1 MPSLS
6 IHYNSIILFMH
17 CIYLYFCFFFAAF
30 FSLVVF
36 LSSGPEVFLDFVFAY
51 FFELLL
57 SLDNAFVFVV
67 IFKYFQICHLYQ
79 SKVLYFGIIGALISR
94 LIIISLAIYIV
105 DISKYM
111 FLFFGVFL
119 VFSGIKLQKV
129 ASLIFDFKNS
139 LIHRL
144 ISNIKIIDYKYDERK
159 FFYIKNKS
167 IIVTQFGLAFIMVEK
182 ADLVFAF
189 DSVPV
194 ILSITN
200 DLFIAFSSNVFAVL
214 ALRSIYFVLS
224 NSLDKFYYLKNTVS
238 SILIYVGLKMILSVI
253 SLNVNNDVSFIITS
267 IVFSIGLIVSIIRVS
282 IFNLNK

>member
-1 MPSLS
+1 
-6 IHYNSIILFMH
+6 MH